1 MRVNGGDKRGP
12 CYIRRIR
19 RCTEIFQAPFS
30 FTTTNIRWELPGPVP
45 DAYQLSVTSATAA
58 SELTARIDFTSKD
71 TAVFSVHTRG
81 CPAMLLTVD
90 SRSGE
95 PLANRLDAKA
105 VSCLF

>member
-1 MRVNGGDKRGP
+1 MRGEKRGLR
-12 CYIRRIR
+12 YFRQIRRSA
-19 RCTEIFQAPFS
+19 EIFQTPLS
-30 FTTTNIRWELPGPVP
+30 FTTTNVRWELPSPVP

-58 SELTARIDFTSKD
+58 SELTARIDFTSND

-81 CPAMLLTVD
+81 WSEILLTVD

-95 PLANRLDAKA
+95 PGANRLDSKA